1 MNIWYDGESSI
12 YPALVDTTSSK
23 KWVYIRRNIEEF
35 ERENETDP
43 TIKEK
48 FYKWEEMKIPKEN
61 YPIYE
66 LEVQNAANLD
76 YLAMMNDI
84 DLDSGE
90 DEDEGE

>member
-1 MNIWYDGESSI
+1 MWYYAESNER
-12 YPALVDTTSSK
+12 PAIVDKFSSK

-35 ERENETDP
+35 EREDETDP

-48 FYKWEEMKIPKEN
+48 FYKWEEQKILKEN

-76 YLAMMNDI
+76 YLAMMSDI
-84 DLDSGE
+84 DLDS
-90 DEDEGE
+90 DENEGE

>member
-1 MNIWYDGESSI
+1 MWYYAESGDR
-12 YPALVDTTSSK
+12 PETVDQASSK

-35 ERENETDP
+35 ERESETDP

-61 YPIYE
+61 YPIYK
-66 LEVQNAANLD
+66 LEVQNAANFD
-76 YLAMMNDI
+76 YLAMMSDI

>member
-1 MNIWYDGESSI
+1 MNWYYAEGRDRPETI
-12 YPALVDTTSSK
+12 DDTSSK
-23 KWVYIRRNIEEF
+23 KWVYLRRNIVEC
-35 ERENETDP
+35 EREDETNP
-43 TIKEK
+43 QIKEK

-66 LEVQNAANLD
+66 LAVQNAANLD
-76 YLAMMNDI
+76 YLAMMSDI